1 MARVVHFELMAKNP
15 ERAVTFYQNV
25 FGWQIHKWDGP
36 VDYWLITSG
45 DDSTP
50 GINGAIA
57 QSRGEAMT
65 VNTVEVDSVDEVATK
80 VEASGGKIVLPKMS
94 VPGVGWLIYC
104 QDSEGIVFGL
114 MQPDTSAR

>member
-50 GINGAIA
+50 G
-57 QSRGEAMT
+57 
-65 VNTVEVDSVDEVATK
+65 
-80 VEASGGKIVLPKMS
+80 
-94 VPGVGWLIYC
+94 Y
-104 QDSEGIVFGL
+104 
-114 MQPDTSAR
+114 